1 MPSNKRTTLM
11 IFQSRARC
19 ASPRVLTVGFHLLL
33 LAWTQPGAAQA
44 AAAARPGDAR
54 TLPSVEVVGIA
65 QDDGVVPRRSSA
77 ATRTDTPLI
86 ETPQSLSVITR
97 EQMDARNVRSVNEA
111 FRYAPGVATE
121 SWGAVTAYD
130 DMSIRGFSTG
140 NGPVDTFLDGM
151 RLNRGV
157 VFGGQQVDPFLL
169 ERMEVLRGPASVL
182 YGTSTPG
189 GVIALTSKLPR
200 EDAVRLIELEGGTSR
215 YRRGSFDLG
224 GKADERGSLL
234 FRVVG
239 TAMNSDGQLD
249 GTWLRRRAV
258 APSLTWQPSAATRL
272 TLYARY
278 QDDPGLGMIAVAAR
292 STWAAR
298 PTNAARCCFGSSA
311 PP

>member
-1 MPSNKRTTLM
+1 MRIAPGSYRRISFAAAGL
-11 IFQSRARC
+11 
-19 ASPRVLTVGFHLLL
+19 
-33 LAWTQPGAAQA
+33 TQPGAAQA
-44 AAAARPGDAR
+44 AAAAKAGNAP

-86 ETPQSLSVITR
+86 ETPQSLSVVTR

-169 ERMEVLRGPASVL
+169 ERMEVLRGP
-182 YGTSTPG
+182 P
-189 GVIALTSKLPR
+189 
-200 EDAVRLIELEGGTSR
+200 
-215 YRRGSFDLG
+215 
-224 GKADERGSLL
+224 
-234 FRVVG
+234 
-239 TAMNSDGQLD
+239 
-249 GTWLRRRAV
+249 
-258 APSLTWQPSAATRL
+258 
-272 TLYARY
+272 
-278 QDDPGLGMIAVAAR
+278 
-292 STWAAR
+292 
-298 PTNAARCCFGSSA
+298 RCCTA
-311 PP
+311 PPRPAASLR